1 MDDEVMAAAFDPI
14 LNKGEM
20 IQAIYKPKK
29 SRFLVGPLFGSFFF
43 ALMMSMWSIFVF
55 CIPGKDK
62 NGDRTAPSNPLL
74 GWLLF
79 AGIFVVIMAAI
90 LIMTN
95 IRYRHVLY
103 AYTDSRILIRDGFIG
118 VDFKTLDLKQIQA
131 TEVRVDFVD
140 KITGGKTGS
149 IAFGSNSSPM
159 VYGNNNNGGAG
170 VFRFIGI
177 PDPYGTLKTIKE
189 AIEAASSEK

>member
-1 MDDEVMAAAFDPI
+1 MDDETMAAAFDPI

-43 ALMMSMWSIFVF
+43 ALFVSIWPIFAF
-55 CIPGKDK
+55 CIPWRDDNGKTS
-62 NGDRTAPSNPLL
+62 GTINPLL

-79 AGIFVVIMAAI
+79 GGIFLLI
-90 LIMTN
+90 LIVTFVVS
-95 IRYRHVLY
+95 IVRYRHVLY
-103 AYTDSRILIRDGFIG
+103 AYTDTRILIRDGFIG
-118 VDFKTLDLKQIQA
+118 VDFRTLDLKQIQA

-140 KITGGKTGS
+140 KLTGGKTGS

-159 VYGNNNNGGAG
+159 VSGGNNSNVG

-177 PDPYGTLKTIKE
+177 ADPYGTLKTIKE
-189 AIEAASSEK
+189 AIENASSEK